1 MAFGPTAAAQ
11 TAVSAIPLFFGE
23 NNIFSGKGRQASRQL
38 ENTFKASQALGIPNE
53 YNKYLQNK
61 QFMANTGLSS
71 AATGLYNRQA
81 SRAQAGGFRQLGMG
95 SRGSLLAG
103 VGSIVGQ
110 GQDAALQLAK
120 MDEDARRMNMGAA
133 DQAMLTVG
141 GLKRQEQL
149 RKLDEAANYWGTRR
163 AESNAAIT
171 SSLKGV
177 ASAIGSSVTGPY
189 GENQEQGF
197 NLKGLFK
204 AKSTAGGSANMFG

>member
-1 MAFGPTAAAQ
+1 MAFGPVAAAQ

-38 ENTFKASQALGIPNE
+38 ENTFKASQSLGLPNE

-71 AATGLYNRQA
+71 SAIGLYNRQA
-81 SRAQAGGFRQLGMG
+81 QRGQAAGLKQLGMG

-110 GQDAALQLAK
+110 GEDSALKLAQMDDAT
-120 MDEDARRMNMGAA
+120 RRQNMQAA

-149 RKLDEAANYWGTRR
+149 RKLDEAANYWGTRK
-163 AESNAAIT
+163 AESNASIT

-177 ASAIGSSVTGPY
+177 ASAIGSSVSSPY
-189 GENQEQGF
+189 GGNEEKGF

-204 AKSTAGGSANMFG
+204 KAVG